1 MRILLATDAW
11 HPQVNGVVR
20 TWTTSIERL
29 QQLGH
34 EVAVIEPNQFAGMP
48 CPLYPEIRLC
58 MPGQN
63 PIARKINTFRPDI
76 IHIATEG
83 PIGLAVR
90 LYCRRRGQFF
100 TTSYHTK
107 FPEYLQRM
115 VGLPSGMSYQ
125 FMRWFHSN
133 SAAIMVAT
141 PSLEEEL
148 RQRGFGPPL
157 RRWSRGVD
165 LELFYPRPK
174 TLFDFPRPI
183 LLYVGRVSKEK
194 SIEDFLRVKAPGTK
208 VIVGDGPIR
217 ERLEKQYPDAKFLGY
232 RRGQALAECYANADL
247 FVFPSVTDTFG
258 LVMIEALASGVPVAA
273 YPVVGPIDI
282 VNLPKIGALDP
293 NLEVAVERAL
303 KESDPVEC
311 ARIGRQY
318 TWANCTG
325 QLLSN
330 FVHAR
335 TGAPLG
341 IASCPKS
348 HELLSKGA

>member
-29 QQLGH
+29 RSLGH
-34 EVAVIEPNQFAGMP
+34 QVEVIEPNQFPGMP

-58 MPGQN
+58 LPFQKR
-63 PIARKINTFRPDI
+63 IVRQINGFKPDV

-90 LYCRRRGQFF
+90 LYCGRRQLRF

-115 VGLPSGMSYQ
+115 LFLPASLSYR
-125 FMRWFHSN
+125 FMRWFHGGS
-133 SAAIMVAT
+133 SAIMVAT
-141 PSLEEEL
+141 PSLEAEL
-148 RQRGFGPPL
+148 RGRGFTPPIQ
-157 RRWSRGVD
+157 RWSRGVD
-165 LELFYPRPK
+165 LDLFHPRDK
-174 TLFDFPRPI
+174 TLFPWPRPI

-194 SIEDFLRVKAPGTK
+194 SIEDFLKLKNPGTK

-217 ERLEKQYPDAKFLGY
+217 ERLEKQYPEARFLGY
-232 RRGQALAECYANADL
+232 RKGQPLAECYANSDL
-247 FVFPSVTDTFG
+247 FVFPSRTDTFG
-258 LVMIEALASGVPVAA
+258 LVTIEALASGVPVAA

-282 VNLPKIGALDP
+282 ITHAKTGALDED
-293 NLEVAVERAL
+293 LGKAVERAL
-303 KESDPVEC
+303 TEADPAEC
-311 ARIGRQY
+311 IRVGRQY
-318 TWANCTG
+318 TWENCTN

-330 FVHAR
+330 FVPA
-335 TGAPLG
+335 A
-341 IASCPKS
+341 
-348 HELLSKGA
+348 